1 MNSVAAVMEL
11 EHSRDSSPTPPHTLT
26 SSLPPPLPM
35 RPSKVTPNLQT
46 ELLEAGLQTQRIEEP
61 LDLEGDDISQHMTQ
75 SYSEISFK
83 SGFSP
88 DVEEH
93 ESLVMDLDSVKIDEQ
108 FSKRPV
114 TLPSEKRSEKPLR
127 PLNLDGTVHVEGN
140 MTHFVAEDLE
150 TKIKLSSPVTKKNDT
165 PTNSRS
171 GTPSTLYRQ
180 LLDPQLGQIDVA
192 LINDLECE
200 AHRMATSVDNLIE
213 NLSGILHS
221 VSSITA
227 DNVDIYKNAVSKM
240 SDSMDGNIKSMYKM
254 MAKAEEITKNMK
266 GVEVQA
272 AKIKEVKKLV
282 DLFESFV

>member
-1 MNSVAAVMEL
+1 MDSED
-11 EHSRDSSPTPPHTLT
+11 SRGPSPPPPVEPPP
-26 SSLPPPLPM
+26 SLPPPLPA
-35 RPSKVTPNLQT
+35 RPKKHPADPKVEHLEPVQTALQNT
-46 ELLEAGLQTQRIEEP
+46 KIDEP
-61 LDLEGDDISQHMTQ
+61 LDLEDDEISQHMTQ

-83 SGFSP
+83 SGLSP
-88 DVEEH
+88 ETENHDSPV
-93 ESLVMDLDSVKIDEQ
+93 LDLDSVEVDEQ

-114 TLPSEKRSEKPLR
+114 TLPCEQRSDKPLR

-150 TKIKLSSPVTKKNDT
+150 TKIKLSSPVTKKSDT
-165 PTNSRS
+165 PTSSRS

-180 LLDPQLGQIDVA
+180 LLDPQLGQIDMA

-221 VSSITA
+221 ISSITA

-240 SDSMDGNIKSMYKM
+240 SDAMDGNIKSMYTM
-254 MAKAEEITKNMK
+254 MAKAEEITQNMK
-266 GVEVQA
+266 DVEAQS
-272 AKIKEVKKLV
+272 AKIKEIKKLV

>member
-1 MNSVAAVMEL
+1 MDSED
-11 EHSRDSSPTPPHTLT
+11 SRGPSPPPPIEPPP
-26 SSLPPPLPM
+26 SLPPPLPA
-35 RPSKVTPNLQT
+35 RPKKHPADPKVENLEPVQ
-46 ELLEAGLQTQRIEEP
+46 AALQNTKIDEP
-61 LDLEGDDISQHMTQ
+61 LDLEDDEISQHMTQ

-83 SGFSP
+83 SGLSP
-88 DVEEH
+88 ETENHDSPV
-93 ESLVMDLDSVKIDEQ
+93 LDLDSVEVDEQ

-114 TLPSEKRSEKPLR
+114 TLSYEQRSDKPLR

-165 PTNSRS
+165 PTSSRS

-180 LLDPQLGQIDVA
+180 LLDPQLGQIDMA

-221 VSSITA
+221 ISSITA

-240 SDSMDGNIKSMYKM
+240 SDAMDGNIKSMYTM
-254 MAKAEEITKNMK
+254 MAKAEEITQNMK
-266 GVEVQA
+266 GVEAQSV
-272 AKIKEVKKLV
+272 KIKEIKKLV